1 MESAL
6 IISNT
11 TPLINFAE
19 IGRMDVLTALFGTIT
34 ITPAVRD
41 ELTAKAGIFPAA
53 ALVPAQSGI
62 SFRAPADR
70 LLVSGFAGLVHGGEA
85 ECLALAMEHPDSLLL
100 LDDLA
105 ARELA
110 ASNQLLFTGTLGCL
124 VQARRQGI
132 IPAIRPL
139 LQKLRTQARFWISEA
154 LETRVLHDAGEA

>member
-19 IGRMDVLTALFGTIT
+19 IGRMDVLEALFGTLT
-34 ITPAVRD
+34 IPPAVAA
-41 ELTAKAGIFPAA
+41 ELTAKAGLFPAA
-53 ALVPAQSGI
+53 ALVPKQGRVSLKP
-62 SFRAPADR
+62 PADR
-70 LLVSGFAGLVHGGEA
+70 LLVNGFAGRVHAGEA
-85 ECLALAMEHPDSLLL
+85 ECLALAMEHPGSFLL

-110 ASNQLLFTGTLGCL
+110 SSNQLLFTGTLGCL

-132 IPAIRPL
+132 LPALRPL
-139 LQKLRTQARFWISEA
+139 VEELRVKARFWISDA
-154 LETRVLHDAGEA
+154 LAERVLRDAGET

>member
-19 IGRMDVLTALFGTIT
+19 IGRMDVLEALFGTIT
-34 ITPAVRD
+34 IPPAVAA
-41 ELTAKAGIFPAA
+41 ELTAKASLFPAA
-53 ALVPAQSGI
+53 ALVPGQSGI
-62 SFRAPADR
+62 RLKPAADR
-70 LLVSGFAGLVHGGEA
+70 LLVNGFAGRVHPGEA
-85 ECLALAMEHPDSLLL
+85 ECLALAMEHPSSFLL

-110 ASNQLLFTGTLGCL
+110 SSNQLLFTGTLGCL

-132 IPAIRPL
+132 LPAIRPL
-139 LQKLRTQARFWISEA
+139 IEELRIKARFWISDA
-154 LETRVLHDAGEA
+154 LEKRVLSDAGEA

>member
-1 MESAL
+1 MESTL

-19 IGRMDVLTALFGTIT
+19 IGRMDVLAALFGVVTIP
-34 ITPAVRD
+34 PAVRD
-41 ELTAKAGIFPAA
+41 ELTAKADIFPAA
-53 ALVPAQSGI
+53 GQVPLHGGI
-62 SFRAPADR
+62 NIMPPADR
-70 LLVSGFAGLVHGGEA
+70 LLVSGFTGRVHSGEA
-85 ECLALAMEHPDSLLL
+85 ECLALAMEHPGSFLL

-110 ASNQLLFTGTLGCL
+110 TSNYLLFTGTLGCL

-139 LQKLRTQARFWISEA
+139 LRELRTQARFWISDV
-154 LETRVLHDAGEA
+154 LEKRVLHDAGES

>member
-11 TPLINFAE
+11 TPLINFAQ
-19 IGRMDVLTALFGTIT
+19 IGRMDVLDALFGTIT
-34 ITPAVRD
+34 ITPAVVD
-41 ELTAKAGIFPAA
+41 ELQAKAGLFPAA
-53 ALVPAQSGI
+53 AQVSTRAGI
-62 SFRAPADR
+62 RVMTPADS
-70 LLVSGFAGLVHGGEA
+70 LLVRGIAGRVHRGES

-124 VQARRQGI
+124 VQAKSQGI
-132 IPAIRPL
+132 ISEIRPI
-139 LQKLRTQARFWISEA
+139 LQDLRTKARFWISEA
-154 LETRVLHDAGEA
+154 LEARVLRDAGER

>member
-19 IGRMDVLTALFGTIT
+19 IGRMDVLEALFGTIT
-34 ITPAVRD
+34 IPPAVAA
-41 ELTAKAGIFPAA
+41 ELTAKTGLFPAA
-53 ALVPAQSGI
+53 ARVPAQAGI
-62 SFRAPADR
+62 RLMPPADR
-70 LLVSGFAGLVHGGEA
+70 LLVSGFAGLVHAGEA
-85 ECLALAMEHPDSLLL
+85 ECLALAMEHPGSFLL

-110 ASNQLLFTGTLGCL
+110 GSNHLLFTGTLGCL

-132 IPAIRPL
+132 LPAIQPL
-139 LQKLRTQARFWISEA
+139 LEELRHKARFWISDTLA
-154 LETRVLHDAGEA
+154 ARVLQDAGEV

>member
-19 IGRMDVLTALFGTIT
+19 IGRMDVLEALFGIIT
-34 ITPAVRD
+34 IPPAVAA
-41 ELTAKAGIFPAA
+41 ELTAKASLFPAA
-53 ALVPAQSGI
+53 ALVPERAGI
-62 SFRAPADR
+62 RLKPAADR
-70 LLVSGFAGLVHGGEA
+70 LLVNGFAGRVHPGEA
-85 ECLALAMEHPDSLLL
+85 ECLALAMENPGSFLL

-110 ASNQLLFTGTLGCL
+110 SSNQLLFTGTLGCL

-132 IPAIRPL
+132 LTALRPL
-139 LQKLRTQARFWISEA
+139 IGELRSRARFWISDA
-154 LETRVLHDAGEA
+154 LEMRVLSDAGEA